1 LVLWVNIG
9 ILPCF
14 AVTAESNFAAK
25 PCGLAVCMVRDMSGP
40 WRPAGSQACSPVALR
55 KPMALA
61 AGAGRVPAGRPR
73 AAGQPRARVGGL
85 CAAGARAARPAARHH
100 TEGVRPAA
108 PLLLVRVCTGAQVP
122 SARSMSCMCA
132 GVTLHACVLAMLLA
146 PASHPGCSLTGVPAT
161 GLLRPGECGLVREH
175 AVCYFVLSLPIYMR
189 CGEQARL
196 RAATSCARGDAAPLG
211 GRGRCLTC
219 TNACRWRAT
228 RTRRRPRRCRPAG
241 GSASRRASAS
251 ASASSRTRP
260 SRPRW
265 VPAAPR
271 QCQPPLK
278 PVCYACRMC
287 ECVGERSSRAPRPCW
302 HMRAC
307 MLLFSGALWASVQR
321 QTAAWYRVKRFC
333 VASGRRWRRT

>member
-251 ASASSRTRP
+251 ASASSRTRRW
-260 SRPRW
+260 RPRW
-265 VPAAPR
+265 VPAPHTDASHRLSLSAVLAARARAAVRARPARIALLAPAGMHATAFLVFLSALVEGY
-271 QCQPPLK
+271 C
-278 PVCYACRMC
+278 
-287 ECVGERSSRAPRPCW
+287 CVN
-302 HMRAC
+302 MREE
-307 MLLFSGALWASVQR
+307 ALWA
-321 QTAAWYRVKRFC
+321 Y
-333 VASGRRWRRT
+333 GRRWRRT